1 MEKQL
6 EIDGVRFNF
15 CVEGD
20 GLPVVLMHGWGC
32 SLATLDRI
40 QRLLTPFFK
49 VYNVDFPGFG
59 KSDEPSSV
67 WGVEDYTR
75 MMEKFFE
82 IEKIEKPVLLGHS
95 FGGRVGIL
103 LASRNE
109 IRKLILVD
117 AAGIK
122 PRHSLKYYVKVYSYK
137 TVKHL
142 LPLLFGKK
150 KGEEMLNN
158 YRKRVGSSD
167 YSNASVRMRQILS
180 RVVNE
185 DLKFAMPKIGC
196 PTLLVWGDADT
207 ATPISDARKMEK
219 LIPDAGLVEFP
230 GVGHYSFLENPYQ
243 FDAVINS
250 FLEKDKTIR

>member
-1 MEKQL
+1 MEKQ
-6 EIDGVRFNF
+6 IDLCGVKF
-15 CVEGD
+15 CYSVEGE

-32 SLATLDRI
+32 NHTTLASIENFLVPD
-40 QRLLTPFFK
+40 FK

-59 KSDEPSSV
+59 KSSEPEDV

-75 MMEKFFE
+75 LMEKFFE
-82 IEKIEKPVLLGHS
+82 AEKIENPILLGHS

-103 LASRNE
+103 LASRLK

-122 PRHSLKYYVKVYSYK
+122 PRRTLAYYYKVYTYK
-137 TVKHL
+137 AVRHT
-142 LPLLFGKK
+142 LPLLFGKAK
-150 KGEEMLNN
+150 AEELLNK
-158 YRKRVGSSD
+158 YRKKVGSSD
-167 YSNASVRMRQILS
+167 YSQASQKMRMIMS

-185 DLKFAMPKIGC
+185 DLKYALPKIKC
-196 PTLLVWGDADT
+196 PTLLVWGTNDT

-230 GVGHYSFLENPYQ
+230 GIGHYSFLENPYQ
-243 FDAVINS
+243 FRAVINS
-250 FLEKDKTIR
+250 FLEKDKQK

>member
-82 IEKIEKPVLLGHS
+82 IEKIEKPILLGHS

-142 LPLLFGKK
+142 LPLLLGKK

-185 DLKFAMPKIGC
+185 DLKFAMPKICC